1 MSSPPLGVIVAEQT
15 GTGTAAETIGNDT
28 AAARGDTAHIEDYT
42 GTAAADTGGV
52 AEQTGTG
59 TAADGDIRGVS
70 ESTVYESA
78 ADGDIRGVSES
89 TMYERAADGDIR
101 GVSESTMY
109 ERAADGDIRGVSEST
124 MYESAAT
131 KDTADS
137 QADAGGEHTPRKPNY
152 NVTEVNDNNTTTN
165 DSVIDKSQS
174 YLKRDDLVRIFR
186 RKESALNIS
195 VRDALRTRGDGAKE
209 VILAE
214 LNQMIQKSV
223 WTPIH
228 PKTLSEEERSK
239 IIRSSMFLKEKY
251 LANGDF
257 ENLKARLV
265 ARSEERRVGKECSS

>member
-59 TAADGDIRGVS
+59 TAADGDIRGAS
-70 ESTVYESA
+70 ESTVYES
-78 ADGDIRGVSES
+78 
-89 TMYERAADGDIR
+89 AADGDIR

-137 QADAGGEHTPRKPNY
+137 QADAGGEHTPPEPNY
-152 NVTEVNDNNTTTN
+152 DVTEVNDNDARTN
-165 DSVIDKSQS
+165 DAVI
-174 YLKRDDLVRIFR
+174 
-186 RKESALNIS
+186 N
-195 VRDALRTRGDGAKE
+195 
-209 VILAE
+209 
-214 LNQMIQKSV
+214 
-223 WTPIH
+223 
-228 PKTLSEEERSK
+228 
-239 IIRSSMFLKEKY
+239 
-251 LANGDF
+251 
-257 ENLKARLV
+257 
-265 ARSEERRVGKECSS
+265 